1 MNSSELRARAREKL
15 KGFWGLALGV
25 ALVAALLGAGGGSSS
40 GSFVNLVYRLQN
52 QYGDTENARQ
62 IIDQL
67 APLALMGA
75 SVAGLAGMVQFV
87 LGGPVTL
94 GLKTFFLNLDRGK
107 PAKFEDLFSQF
118 QNFLNGFLLQLLTS
132 LFILLWALL
141 LIVPGIIAGFSYA
154 MAPYLM
160 ADGGNPGLEGNDEGP
175 QVRALLPGPQLHRV
189 GASVPSDARH
199 RQPVADAVHGG
210 VQRRLLR
217 QSQGRHGAD
226 EREPAVPGT
235 GVLIVLPKSK
245 PAAARGRLFCARGGG
260 GLTIRA
266 GCVILISIST
276 RKRVIT

>member
-160 ADGGNPGLEGNDEGP
+160 ADNPALGPMEAIRASKEMMKGHKFELFCLGLSFIGW
-175 QVRALLPGPQLHRV
+175 ALLCLLTLGIGDLWLTPYMEASNAAFYDNLKAGTAQTSESRPYQGP
-189 GASVPSDARH
+189 
-199 RQPVADAVHGG
+199 
-210 VQRRLLR
+210 
-217 QSQGRHGAD
+217 
-226 EREPAVPGT
+226 E
-235 GVLIVLPKSK
+235 
-245 PAAARGRLFCARGGG
+245 F
-260 GLTIRA
+260 
-266 GCVILISIST
+266 
-276 RKRVIT
+276 